1 MLFILLLYY
10 SLYIYSLY
18 IYSSHILNSIKT
30 MKYSIEPQMC
40 SHFVKHGLVIL

>member
-10 SLYIYSLY
+10 LLYIYL
-18 IYSSHILNSIKT
+18 YSSHILNSIKT
-30 MKYSIEPQMC
+30 MKYSIRPQIC